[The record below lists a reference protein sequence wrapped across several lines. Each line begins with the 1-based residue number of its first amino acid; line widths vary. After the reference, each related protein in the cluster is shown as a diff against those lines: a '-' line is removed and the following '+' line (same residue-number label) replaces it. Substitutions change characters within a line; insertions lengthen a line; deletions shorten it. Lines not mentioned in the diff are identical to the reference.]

1 MSDSILPEGAVH
13 VRTTPRFT
21 EDSVPRGLL
30 SRHRVAT
37 GTWAVLVVVSG
48 ELGFVFDDPRPEEP
62 AGDDRGGEDPRGG
75 EPAGDDRGGVRRRP
89 GDRQVIPPDRVH
101 HLVIDGPVSFEI
113 EFYRAPS

>member
-62 AGDDRGGEDPRGG
+62 AGDDRGG
-75 EPAGDDRGGVRRRP
+75 VRRRP